1 MAKSVK
7 KGSILEMASKAA
19 TPRGGVS
26 NWFEDLRKA
35 NRSELHEVLDLMDD
49 WASGEKQF
57 TSSHSRASLARF
69 LCSLDCCDRKENGM
83 VELIRKVETGEIKTS
98 TYR

>member
-7 KGSILEMASKAA
+7 KGSILEMASKAV
-19 TPRGGVS
+19 TSRGGVS
-26 NWFEDLRKA
+26 NWFADLKKA
-35 NRSELHEVLDLMDD
+35 KRSELPEILDLLDD
-49 WASGEKQF
+49 WVTGERQF